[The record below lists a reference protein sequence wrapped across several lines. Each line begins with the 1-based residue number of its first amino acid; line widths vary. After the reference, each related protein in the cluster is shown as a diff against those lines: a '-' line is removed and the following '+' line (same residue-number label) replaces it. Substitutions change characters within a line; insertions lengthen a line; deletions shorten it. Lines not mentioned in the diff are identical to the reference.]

1 MVLGFTAKGVK
12 GNQEAFFSEF
22 PLLAIAH
29 VIVDGNL
36 MHYVVIHKISKRR
49 IILFFS
55 PYKLLTNN
63 LYGGFF
69 MQEMPK
75 AKNHTVMLDNR
86 GKLVMTGTEDVSGF
100 NEETVSV
107 KTSCGCLVIK
117 GENLHI
123 DKLNLETGD
132 VSIDGKIN
140 AMQYLGNGASK
151 SKLSK
156 LFK

>member
-1 MVLGFTAKGVK
+1 MIFAY
-12 GNQEAFFSEF
+12 A
-22 PLLAIAH
+22 
-29 VIVDGNL
+29 
-36 MHYVVIHKISKRR
+36 
-49 IILFFS
+49 
-55 PYKLLTNN
+55 
-63 LYGGFF
+63 GGFF
-69 MQEMPK
+69 MNEMPK

-107 KTSCGCLVIK
+107 KTSCGTLIIK

-140 AMQYLGNGASK
+140 AMQYIGSNTSR

-156 LFK
+156 LLK

>member
-1 MVLGFTAKGVK
+1 
-12 GNQEAFFSEF
+12 
-22 PLLAIAH
+22 
-29 VIVDGNL
+29 
-36 MHYVVIHKISKRR
+36 
-49 IILFFS
+49 
-55 PYKLLTNN
+55 
-63 LYGGFF
+63 

-86 GKLVMTGTEDVSGF
+86 GKLVM
-100 NEETVSV
+100 
-107 KTSCGCLVIK
+107 K

>member
-1 MVLGFTAKGVK
+1 
-12 GNQEAFFSEF
+12 
-22 PLLAIAH
+22 
-29 VIVDGNL
+29 
-36 MHYVVIHKISKRR
+36 
-49 IILFFS
+49 
-55 PYKLLTNN
+55 
-63 LYGGFF
+63 

-107 KTSCGCLVIK
+107 KTSCGCLV
-117 GENLHI
+117 NLHI

>member
-1 MVLGFTAKGVK
+1 
-12 GNQEAFFSEF
+12 
-22 PLLAIAH
+22 
-29 VIVDGNL
+29 
-36 MHYVVIHKISKRR
+36 
-49 IILFFS
+49 
-55 PYKLLTNN
+55 
-63 LYGGFF
+63 

-132 VSIDGKIN
+132 VSIDFCTAVN
-140 AMQYLGNGASK
+140 R
-151 SKLSK
+151 LS
-156 LFK
+156 LFTCIRSRGRIAV